1 MENFNI
7 VYYLKNYD
15 KSTKKGSC
23 KACSV
28 KVQRVRER
36 VAGHKKGSCK
46 NSTPEDKNSKIKH
59 FGTSLVDLS
68 LYSLPLKKLFG
79 E

>member
-7 VYYLKNYD
+7 VYYLENSD

-28 KVQRVRER
+28 KVQWVRGR
-36 VAGHKKGSCK
+36 VAGHKRGSCK
-46 NSTPEDKNSKIKH
+46 NSTPEDKTSKIKH
-59 FGTSLVDLS
+59 YGTSLVDLS
-68 LYSLPLKKLFG
+68 L
-79 E
+79 